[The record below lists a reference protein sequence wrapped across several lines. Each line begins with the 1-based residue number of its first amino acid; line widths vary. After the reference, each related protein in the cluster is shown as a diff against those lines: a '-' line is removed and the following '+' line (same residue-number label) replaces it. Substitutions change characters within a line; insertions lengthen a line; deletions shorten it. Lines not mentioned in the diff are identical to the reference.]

1 MCILAQLYT
10 DTSAFYHGFKSVIP
24 TTEIALSHSANP
36 TATYFYRA
44 NYPSLP
50 VTSSIPT
57 SIPPHDILAIYIPH
71 NASITSPLESP
82 LSDIIRIIQSPT
94 KPKWILIEYIRT
106 VLRPTK
112 TSELHQFIAHFE
124 ANGYQSKYAA
134 LNTAHITPL
143 PHNRDRLYIVASLDH
158 AAIAKFT
165 FPEKLQTP
173 PRPITEFLD
182 APETIPA
189 KYYYTE
195 ADKIY
200 PTLKESIKAPNKIY
214 QFRRYYVRENKTGK
228 CPTLSPN
235 MGRGGNN
242 VPMLLDQKGIRKLTP
257 RECFKLQGFSSI
269 TIPSGEKPQKP
280 LADTHLYR
288 LAGNSPN
295 AETISKIAMQM
306 VKADPSLATTHV

>member
-10 DTSAFYHGFKSVIP
+10 DTSAFFNGFKSIIP
-24 TTEIALSHSANP
+24 STTAVLSHSVNP
-36 TATYFYRA
+36 SATYFYRA
-44 NYPSLP
+44 NCPSIPFTSTIPSSLP
-50 VTSSIPT
+50 H
-57 SIPPHDILAIYIPH
+57 HDVLAIAIPH
-71 NASITSPLESP
+71 NASISSPLEAP
-82 LSDIIRIIQSPT
+82 LSDILPIIQSPS
-94 KPKWILIEYIRT
+94 KPKWILVEYIRT

-112 TSELHQFIAHFE
+112 SADLHIFLSHFE
-124 ANGYQSKYAA
+124 TNGYKMKYSP
-134 LNTAHITPL
+134 LNTSHVTPI
-143 PHNRDRLYIVASLDH
+143 PHNRDRLYIIGSLDH
-158 AAIAKFT
+158 EAIHKFT
-165 FPEKLQTP
+165 FPEKLQTTH
-173 PRPITEFLD
+173 RPITEFLD

-200 PTLKESIKAPNKIY
+200 PTLKEHITIQNRIY

-257 RECFKLQGFSSI
+257 RECFKLQGFPSI

-295 AETISKIAMQM
+295 VDTIAKLAHQILK
-306 VKADPSLATTHV
+306 VDPSLLNAI